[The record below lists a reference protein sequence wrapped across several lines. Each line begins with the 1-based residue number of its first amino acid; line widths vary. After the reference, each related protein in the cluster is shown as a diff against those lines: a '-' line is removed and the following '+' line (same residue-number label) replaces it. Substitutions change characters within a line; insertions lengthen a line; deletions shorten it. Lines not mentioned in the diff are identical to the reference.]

1 MSSVYEAVLT
11 GNFTEDLNLQ
21 GYALAFVKPRVL
33 TLIWCWWHQQIFCS
47 HSWVRF
53 CTVSSK

>member
-53 CTVSSK
+53 CTVS